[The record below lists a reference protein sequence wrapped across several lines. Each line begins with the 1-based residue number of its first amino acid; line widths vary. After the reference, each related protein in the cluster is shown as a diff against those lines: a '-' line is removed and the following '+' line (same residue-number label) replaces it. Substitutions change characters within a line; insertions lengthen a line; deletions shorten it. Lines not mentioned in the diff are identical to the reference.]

1 MADDERA
8 AVDGRAVDD
17 ERASEHYSL
26 TLEDGTRVPVAEDAV
41 TGMDLYDP
49 GYCLV
54 CGEQRGGCEPDAR
67 EYYCE
72 VCETPTVYGAQ
83 ELLLMGRIS

>member
-1 MADDERA
+1 MAEN
-8 AVDGRAVDD
+8 
-17 ERASEHYSL
+17 ERASEHYAL
-26 TLEDGTRVPVAEDAV
+26 TLEDGTRVPVAEDAI

-67 EYYCE
+67 EYYCD